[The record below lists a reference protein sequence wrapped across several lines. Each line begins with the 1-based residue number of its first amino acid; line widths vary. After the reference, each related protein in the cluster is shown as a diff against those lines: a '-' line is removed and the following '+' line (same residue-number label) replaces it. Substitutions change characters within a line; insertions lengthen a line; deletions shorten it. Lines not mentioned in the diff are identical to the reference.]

1 MKKLFL
7 CLIFFA
13 VPLFAQ
19 MDTDSTRNLVPRTN
33 HFGQVGTLGK
43 FWRSAHLDSL
53 FATYFPAGV
62 LKSDSST
69 IPGYVTRTQ
78 VATDSTNRNA
88 LLALKVAKSDSS
100 TMPGYVTRSQV
111 LTDSTN
117 RNALLALKVAKSDSS
132 TMPGYVT
139 RSQILTDSTNR
150 NALIALR
157 VAKSDSTISV
167 ITVTLDSA
175 WTNLTDTVI
184 VCLPRYAIQLD
195 SIGVYQLSS
204 TTASMVYKFLY
215 ATNARGSWT
224 AIITSPATITSVT
237 TETWQSTLN
246 NRTLPANG
254 ALALCCTT
262 TTTKP
267 KVVAIAFY
275 GKHLQSD

>member
-69 IPGYVTRTQ
+69 I
-78 VATDSTNRNA
+78 
-88 LLALKVAKSDSS
+88 
-100 TMPGYVTRSQV
+100 PGYVTRSQV